1 MNKHEQQLSHTP
13 NATKLA
19 KVIAMMEQGWV
30 SPLDAMTHA
39 KSMRLA
45 AQVYYAKHE
54 LGLDI
59 EDKWND
65 EVHKHYKLYRI
76 RPQV

>member
-1 MNKHEQQLSHTP
+1 MNRHEQQLSHTP

-19 KVIAMMEQGWV
+19 KVIEMMERDWV
-30 SPLDAMTHA
+30 SPLDALTHA

-45 AQVYYAKHE
+45 AQVYYAKHV

-59 EDKWND
+59 EDKWD
-65 EVHKHYKLYRI
+65 SEHKHYKLYRI